1 MIERRGKEAENRTRV
16 RPIKKLGNVSSFIDG
31 KVGGQDFCSYFVNSE
46 RFEGLYLLQW

>member
-16 RPIKKLGNVSSFIDG
+16 RPIEKLGNVSSFIGG
-31 KVGGQDFCSYFVNSE
+31 KVGGRDFCSYFVNSE